1 MNGMILSI
9 FQSSEVFFEKPVS
22 KIVAEGPQGS
32 FCILPRHID
41 LATALVTG
49 ILMYHTDSGQEAFA
63 ALKGG
68 ILVKQGENIFIA
80 TQMVIEGEL
89 GELRQAVEKMLTEV
103 DERERKAR
111 SATARL
117 EADFIRRMVEF
128 GKNA

>member
-1 MNGMILSI
+1 MNLSI
-9 FQSSEVFFEKPVS
+9 YQASEIFFEKPVL

-49 ILMYHTDSGQEAFA
+49 ILMYQTELGQEAFV

-68 ILVKQGENIFIA
+68 ILVKQGDNVFIA
-80 TQMVIEGEL
+80 TQSAIEGEL
-89 GELRQAVEKMLTEV
+89 GELRQAVEKMLTEI

-128 GKNA
+128 GKNAF